1 MQSLACALAVVGW
14 WSVQWYLLGPRTGQ
28 ASGRRGW
35 LYVSLPTARLYCG
48 FICIVA
54 SIFSGGG
61 SKETIT
67 GDDTI
72 GTITGDDSLNL

>member
-1 MQSLACALAVVGW
+1 M
-14 WSVQWYLLGPRTGQ
+14 QWYRVGPRTGR

-35 LYVSLPTARLYCG
+35 LPVRLPTACLYCN
-48 FICIVA
+48 FTCIVA
-54 SIFSGGG
+54 SIFSGGS